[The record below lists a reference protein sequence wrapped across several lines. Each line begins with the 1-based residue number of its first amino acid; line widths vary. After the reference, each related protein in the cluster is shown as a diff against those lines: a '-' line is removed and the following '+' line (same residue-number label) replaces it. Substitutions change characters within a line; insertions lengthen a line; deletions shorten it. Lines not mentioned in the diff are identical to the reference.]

1 MNKKLIILI
10 VASGLL
16 LIICFL
22 AAGFLIPRL
31 LAERVSGE
39 PIQLTGS
46 FGEPIQLIS
55 SFGEGGTIPHK
66 YTCDGEDISPSIS
79 WSDIPNGTKSIV
91 LIVDDPDAAEQPWA
105 HWVLF
110 NIPSQLTGVAEG
122 IENIEVVRGV
132 GIHGINNW
140 EETGYR
146 GPCPPVGDSHQYFFK
161 LYALDS
167 TLNLQPGATESEVIN
182 AMEDHILGQ
191 GQLVSSYC
199 LSCFHF

>member
-10 VASGLL
+10 AGLGLL

-22 AAGFLIPRL
+22 AAGFLLPRL
-31 LAERVSGE
+31 FAERVSDE
-39 PIQLTGS
+39 SIQLTSS
-46 FGEPIQLIS
+46 FGETIQLIS
-55 SFGEGGTIPHK
+55 SFGEGGIIPQK

-91 LIVDDPDAAEQPWA
+91 LIVDDPNSPEQPWT

-122 IENIEVVRGV
+122 IENLEVVRGV
-132 GIHGINNW
+132 GIHGFNSW
-140 EETGYR
+140 GETGYR
-146 GPCPPVGDSHQYFFK
+146 GPCPPVGDSHQYFFR

-191 GQLVSSYC
+191 GQLVANYSR
-199 LSCFHF
+199 

>member
-10 VASGLL
+10 GAAGLL

-22 AAGFLIPRL
+22 AAGFLVPRL
-31 LAERVSGE
+31 LAGRVSGE
-39 PIQLTGS
+39 SIQV
-46 FGEPIQLIS
+46 IS
-55 SFGEGGTIPHK
+55 SFVDGGAIPQK

-132 GIHGINNW
+132 GIHGFNNW
-140 EETGYR
+140 GETGYR

-167 TLNLQPGATESEVIN
+167 PLNLQPGATASEVIN

-191 GQLVSSYC
+191 GQLVANYSR
-199 LSCFHF
+199 